1 MAKQL
6 DPEKA
11 KSLIQEFRN
20 QNRAAGDHAW
30 KTPDGHHLNG
40 FFIDRESL
48 ETILKNEKVAGI
60 HVSFAKHPD
69 FEGKPDNVH
78 TIAVS
83 GSVPTQP
90 GAATPYAS
98 TQESYCGFP
107 PCPPFCSNP

>member
-1 MAKQL
+1 MAKKL

-11 KSLIQEFRN
+11 KSLIHEFRN
-20 QNRAAGDHAW
+20 QNRAAGDQGW
-30 KTPDGHHLNG
+30 KTPEGHHLNG

-48 ETILKNEKVAGI
+48 ESILKNEKVAGI

-83 GSVPTQP
+83 GSV
-90 GAATPYAS
+90 ATPPGSTAPYSS
-98 TQESYCGFP
+98 TQESYCDFP
-107 PCPPFCSNP
+107 PCPPYCSTP

>member
-1 MAKQL
+1 MAKKL

-30 KTPDGHHLNG
+30 KTPEGHHLNG
-40 FFIDRESL
+40 FFLDRESL
-48 ETILKNEKVAGI
+48 ESILKDEKVAGI

-78 TIAVS
+78 TITVS
-83 GSVPTQP
+83 GSVPTQA
-90 GAATPYAS
+90 GAATPFTSNDHVSGY
-98 TQESYCGFP
+98 P
-107 PCPPFCSNP
+107 PCPPYCTTP